1 MKKINVRIEQDAVD
15 SEGDISYYVHIN
27 NLNDYFT
34 LNKDGEVAIR
44 LTTLFCELLNIH
56 THEDYMNLL
65 EEYDIKHQVNHYPT
79 KDTYVYVVLTD
90 GVIDKIQW
98 NDGSYVRNVYDLGK
112 VFYTREEAE
121 QHVKREKAIR
131 KVTDRIKELNDGWY
145 PDWNNSEQHKWIF
158 DYYNHREGY
167 VLFSDVTTR
176 QIFESKFYM
185 ESVDTC
191 RTVLREL
198 DDEIRL
204 ILGVEE

>member
-1 MKKINVRIEQDAVD
+1 MKKINVRIEQDEVD
-15 SEGDISYYVHIN
+15 IGGNIKYYVHIN

-34 LNKDGEVAIR
+34 INKDGEVVIR

-98 NDGSYVRNVYDLGK
+98 NDGSYVRSVYDLGK

-121 QHVKREKAIR
+121 QYNKREKAIR
-131 KVTDRIKELNDGWY
+131 KVTDRIKELNEGWL
-145 PDWNNSEQHKWIF
+145 PDWSNDEGKIYF
-158 DYYNHREGY
+158 DDYNHSYNFISISSYRHKQSYPNSYYMKSRRIAG
-167 VLFSDVTTR
+167 
-176 QIFESKFYM
+176 QIRDEMF
-185 ESVDTC
+185 
-191 RTVLREL
+191 
-198 DDEIRL
+198 DDIKL
-204 ILGVEE
+204 MLGVE